1 MKGVWRCD
9 KIHARG
15 ARACGLWQIHNGR
28 RGKPKRID
36 VRCDRCDTRHQLR
49 WMKGDGRGNSSSIK
63 YVRFPDDVDLE
74 SLLKYARIKNR
85 IPKQLSNTFEIR
97 KVKD

>member
-1 MKGVWRCD
+1 
-9 KIHARG
+9 
-15 ARACGLWQIHNGR
+15 
-28 RGKPKRID
+28 
-36 VRCDRCDTRHQLR
+36 
-49 WMKGDGRGNSSSIK
+49 MKGDGRGNSSSIK